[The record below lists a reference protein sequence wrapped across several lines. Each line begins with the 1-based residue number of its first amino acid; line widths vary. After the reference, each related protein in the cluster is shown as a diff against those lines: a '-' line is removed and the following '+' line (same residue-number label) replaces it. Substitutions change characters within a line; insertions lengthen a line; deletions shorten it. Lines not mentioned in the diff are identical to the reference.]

1 MKIKED
7 ALQAIAISMMAMNI
21 LLMLL
26 GYIYVKQ
33 TNAQIA
39 QAETQI
45 VQTKSLIKVEYSRCV
60 NEMRKVGDKCER

>member
-7 ALQAIAISMMAMNI
+7 ALKAIAISMMAINI

-33 TNAQIA
+33 TNAQIM
-39 QAETQI
+39 
-45 VQTKSLIKVEYSRCV
+45 QTESLIKVEYSRCV
-60 NEMRKVGDKCER
+60 NEMEKVGDKCER

>member
-7 ALQAIAISMMAMNI
+7 ALKAIAISMMAMNI

-33 TNAQIA
+33 TNAQIM
-39 QAETQI
+39 
-45 VQTKSLIKVEYSRCV
+45 QTESLIKVEYSRCV
-60 NEMRKVGDKCER
+60 NEMKKVGDKCER

>member
-33 TNAQIA
+33 TNTMIEQNEKLLNI
-39 QAETQI
+39 
-45 VQTKSLIKVEYSRCV
+45 EYSKCT
-60 NEMRKVGDKCER
+60 NEMHKVGDKCSK